1 MIRLNFIKIE
11 IDIRKREKS
20 KELLIVKFKIL
31 FFDSFILYKR
41 VSWRT
46 DMTMSDSA
54 YERSCRIALECGYR
68 KVIARE
74 DDKRAYRGSYFVKKG
89 KLWIHDIHYLMSSL
103 HQRGY
108 RIDSDLD
115 LERFQ
120 YNVSDY
126 YNFNDTEMDRYI
138 EQLEMWRVQEEL
150 ARQDQIGEI
159 CRNEHI
165 NQDEVDDINE
175 YLEQRGYDR
184 FSLTKNKSERDWDEI
199 ELNDQD
205 DDIDDIDDEQTV
217 INLDENTIHGWKSPT
232 TLHKMIENK
241 LQRRL
246 DAKQCKIHFPR
257 KYKVSFK

>member
-1 MIRLNFIKIE
+1 M
-11 IDIRKREKS
+11 
-20 KELLIVKFKIL
+20 LLIVKFKIL

-46 DMTMSDSA
+46 NMTISDIA

-68 KVIARE
+68 EVITHE

-159 CRNEHI
+159 CRNEQI

-184 FSLTKNKSERDWDEI
+184 FSLTKNQSKRDWDEL
-199 ELNDQD
+199 ELNVQD
-205 DDIDDIDDEQTV
+205 DDIDDELELNGQDDEQTV
-217 INLDENTIHGWKSPT
+217 VNLDENTIYGWKSQT
-232 TLHKMIENK
+232 TLDKMIKNK

-246 DAKQCKIHFPR
+246 DAKQCKIYFPR